1 MKFALFA
8 TAIVAVS
15 AIRMERSLNGE
26 AANEE
31 DTWEAYQNAKKAV
44 DAAEEVYITKKA
56 AARATEVEL
65 QREINETIAQEKVVK
80 KANKVK
86 DKTLNQ
92 DKITLSLKKVKT
104 VLKRI
109 NKIMG
114 REINKMVVNNQANK
128 VSKKVRT

>member
-80 KANKVK
+80 KANKVA
-86 DKTLNQ
+86 DQ
-92 DKITLSLKKVKT
+92 ARLSLYQATIAAHKAFSGYMKAMMADTLKYKK
-104 VLKRI
+104 
-109 NKIMG
+109 
-114 REINKMVVNNQANK
+114 
-128 VSKKVRT
+128 